1 MFRIDSLSLPITYS
15 EKDLRALV
23 AEKLSTSSA
32 NVKRVSLI
40 KKSLDARHRSDVH
53 YVLSVAVELI
63 SEDGVVGVPYTPPK
77 SSIKDLGLE
86 KKSTKKHVVIV
97 GSGPAGLFAAL
108 TLSEYGV
115 PCTILERGDALE
127 ERIKK
132 VEDLRKNGIL
142 DPESNVQFGE
152 GGAGTFSDGKLGS
165 GISNECFGILYGE
178 FIKYGAPED
187 IAYESAPHVGTD
199 ELRKVLK
206 NIRSGL
212 RKRGVEIRTRARL
225 TDLVIERGKVVGVEV
240 NGEEII
246 PADYAILAIGH
257 SAEDTFGMLEK
268 RGVEMAPKPFSIGVR
283 AEHEQRLVSEARY
296 GDAARFLPPADYK
309 LSHRLADGRGVYTF
323 CMCPGGE
330 AVCSSDLDG
339 TVVTNGMSNRKR
351 DGRYANAAVL
361 VSVTPDDYDDGVL
374 GGFAF
379 RKRYE
384 KLAYELGGGGYRAP
398 VQRISDFLSDRPS
411 TGDIETSYLPGTTAA
426 ELKYALPDY
435 VTAGIKEGL
444 KEFSKKIKGYDRG
457 VLIGVE
463 TRSSCPVRILRD
475 DKRQSNVKGLYP
487 AGEGS
492 GYAGGITSS
501 AVDGI
506 KTALAIYEDID

>member
-1 MFRIDSLSLPITYS
+1 MFRIDSLNLPLTYS
-15 EKDLRALV
+15 EEDLRALV
-23 AEKLSTSSA
+23 AEKLSTSYD
-32 NVKRVSLI
+32 NVKGVKLI
-40 KKSLDARHRSDVH
+40 KKSIDARHRSDVH
-53 YVLSVAVELI
+53 YVLTVAAELK
-63 SEDGVVGVPYTPPK
+63 SEEGIKGTPYIPPK

-86 KKSTKKHVVIV
+86 IKSIRKHVVVV

-108 TLSEYGV
+108 TLSEYGI
-115 PCTILERGDALE
+115 PCTIIERGDALE

-132 VEDLRKNGIL
+132 VEELRKNGVL
-142 DPESNVQFGE
+142 DTESNVQFGE

-165 GISNECFGILYGE
+165 GISNEYFGILYGE

-206 NIRSGL
+206 NIRNGL
-212 RKRGVEIRTRARL
+212 EDRDVKFRTRTRL
-225 TDLVIERGKVVGVEV
+225 TDLVIEDGRVAGAEV

-246 PADYAILAIGH
+246 PADYVILAIGH
-257 SAEDTFGMLEK
+257 SAEDTFEMLRD
-268 RGVEMAPKPFSIGVR
+268 RGVNMVPKPFSIGVR
-283 AEHEQRLVSEARY
+283 AEHEQSLISEARY
-296 GDAARFLPPADYK
+296 GVAAPLPPPADYK
-309 LSHRLADGRGVYTF
+309 LSHRLPSGRGVYTF

-330 AVCSSDLDG
+330 VVCSSDLDG
-339 TVVTNGMSNRKR
+339 TVVTNGMSNRNR

-361 VSVTPDDYDDGVL
+361 VSVTPDDYDEGVL
-374 GGFAF
+374 GGFTF

-398 VQRISDFLSDRPS
+398 VQRISDFLADRPS
-411 TGDIETSYLPGTTAA
+411 SGKIETSYLPGTTAA
-426 ELKYALPDY
+426 ELKRALPDY
-435 VTAGIKEGL
+435 VTDGIKEGL

-475 DKRQSNVKGLYP
+475 DGRQSNIIGLYP
-487 AGEGS
+487 IGEGS

-506 KTALAIYEDID
+506 KTALVIYDDID

>member
-1 MFRIDSLSLPITYS
+1 MFRIDSLNLPLTYS
-15 EKDLRALV
+15 EEDLRALV
-23 AEKLSTSSA
+23 AEKLFTSYD
-32 NVKRVSLI
+32 NVKGVKLI
-40 KKSLDARHRSDVH
+40 KKSIDARHRSDVH
-53 YVLSVAVELI
+53 YVLTVAAELK
-63 SEDGVVGVPYTPPK
+63 SEDGINGTPYIPPK

-86 KKSTKKHVVIV
+86 IKYTRKHVVVV

-108 TLSEYGV
+108 TLSEYGI
-115 PCTILERGDALE
+115 PCTIIERGDALE

-132 VEDLRKNGIL
+132 VEELRKNGVL
-142 DPESNVQFGE
+142 DTESNVQFGE

-165 GISNECFGILYGE
+165 GISNEYFGILYGE
-178 FIKYGAPED
+178 FIKCGAPED

-206 NIRSGL
+206 NIRKGL
-212 RKRGVEIRTRARL
+212 EDGGVKFRTLTRL
-225 TDLVIERGKVVGVEV
+225 TDLVIEDGRVTGAEV

-246 PADYAILAIGH
+246 PADYVILAIGH
-257 SAEDTFGMLEK
+257 SAEDTFEMLRD
-268 RGVEMAPKPFSIGVR
+268 RGVNMAPKPFSIGVR
-283 AEHEQRLVSEARY
+283 AEHEQSLISEARY
-296 GDAARFLPPADYK
+296 GVAAPLLPPADYK
-309 LSHRLADGRGVYTF
+309 LSHRLPSGRGVYTF

-330 AVCSSDLDG
+330 VVCSSDLDG
-339 TVVTNGMSNRKR
+339 TVVTNGMSNRNR

-361 VSVTPDDYDDGVL
+361 VSVTPDDYDEGVL
-374 GGFAF
+374 GGFTF

-398 VQRISDFLSDRPS
+398 VQRISDFLADRPS
-411 TGDIETSYLPGTTAA
+411 SGKIETSYLPDTTAA
-426 ELKYALPDY
+426 ELKRALPDY
-435 VTAGIKEGL
+435 VTDGIKEGL

-475 DKRQSNVKGLYP
+475 DRRQSNIIGLYP
-487 AGEGS
+487 IGEGS

-506 KTALAIYEDID
+506 KTALVIYDDID